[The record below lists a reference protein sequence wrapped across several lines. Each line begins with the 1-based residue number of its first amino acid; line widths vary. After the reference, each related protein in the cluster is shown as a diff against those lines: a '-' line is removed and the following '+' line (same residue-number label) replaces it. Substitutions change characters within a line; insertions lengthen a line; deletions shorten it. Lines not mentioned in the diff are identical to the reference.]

1 MLDALQHA
9 IVAVDAAHAKVS
21 VAWTVERE
29 VEVARGVALHKVGQT
44 VGGKAV
50 GEEGEVAVV
59 GMEPLEYGFG
69 LGVEQEFAT
78 LEADGGVACYAAALH
93 DLLYVE

>member
-50 GEEGEVAVV
+50 GEEGEVRVV
-59 GMEPLEYGFG
+59 VHKPIEYLAC
-69 LGVEQEFAT
+69 LGVQDK
-78 LEADGGVACYAAALH
+78 LAAF
-93 DLLYVE
+93 